1 MTRVVEFLKQS
12 LLGIVVGALMLP
24 GAIAAATVFL
34 FLTSPAGGA
43 SSAQWD
49 SPLNRTAARCCLFG
63 SLIAIAFWI
72 VLGVG
77 VCRRFSRA
85 DSACPTAYDQIRQG
99 LDQVKQRLQDGGRV
113 LATPVLPPAYVQA
126 TEHVAH
132 LDGIFRRRSQA
143 GLPWLLGTGY
153 IDAWRRLH
161 AIDEA
166 VLFLEPVPLV
176 LLDAFSDEMRLEGSS
191 IPQSAALLKR
201 LRLAVL
207 SISSKAAHYL
217 SEAPPRGDVTDE
229 DAARAALVQVRLA
242 ITEFRDS
249 RREGLVRARNRLF
262 ATVIFAGITGCVLL
276 YVAILSGAPKSSI
289 AAVAAFYLVGGVVG
303 LVRQLQAASASE
315 AAAQDDYGLG
325 LVRLIQTPLF
335 SGLAAVGGVVLVKL
349 AQGEGAGS
357 AQSFSLSQTF
367 DLGANPYG
375 LVAAGF
381 FGLTPALLLAGL
393 QQRIDQYKTDLS
405 KSGSSQSQPP
415 G

>member
-1 MTRVVEFLKQS
+1 
-12 LLGIVVGALMLP
+12 
-24 GAIAAATVFL
+24 
-34 FLTSPAGGA
+34 
-43 SSAQWD
+43 
-49 SPLNRTAARCCLFG
+49 
-63 SLIAIAFWI
+63 LIAIAFCI
-72 VLGVG
+72 VLGIG
-77 VCRRFSRA
+77 VCRRFTRA

-99 LDQVKQRLQDGGRV
+99 LATVKQRLEDGCKGPN
-113 LATPVLPPAYVQA
+113 APVVSPACVQA

-132 LDGIFRRRSQA
+132 LEKIFVEPA
-143 GLPWLLGTGY
+143 PMGLPWLLGTGY

-176 LLDAFSDEMRLEGSS
+176 LLDALSDETRLEGSS
-191 IPQSAALLKR
+191 IPQSPALLKR
-201 LRLAVL
+201 VRLAVL
-207 SISSKAAHYL
+207 SISEKAAHYL
-217 SEAPPRGDVTDE
+217 SEAPPRGDASTE
-229 DAARAALVQVRLA
+229 GEARAALVQVRLA

-276 YVAILSGAPKSSI
+276 YVAILSGAPKRSI

-303 LVRQLQAASASE
+303 LVRQLQSASASE
-315 AAAQDDYGLG
+315 AASQDDYGLG

-349 AQGEGAGS
+349 TQGQGTGTAGGFEL
-357 AQSFSLSQTF
+357 AKTF
-367 DLGANPYG
+367 DLGKNPYG

-405 KSGSSQSQPP
+405 KSGSSQSQAPS
-415 G
+415 